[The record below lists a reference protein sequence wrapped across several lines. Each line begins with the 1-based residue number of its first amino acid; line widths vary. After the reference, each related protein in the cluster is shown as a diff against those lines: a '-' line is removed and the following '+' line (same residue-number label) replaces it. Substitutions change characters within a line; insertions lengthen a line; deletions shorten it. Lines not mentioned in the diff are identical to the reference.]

1 MLEKSMLNNLLINP
15 AYIIAGLGGLTALLL
30 LMVIVSL
37 FKMAK
42 LKKQYSKFMMGSE
55 AVSLE
60 EMIQNQAALI
70 DKLNRENA
78 EIQKKI
84 QDMDNNIQICY
95 QKTGIEKYD
104 ALKGLGGQISFA
116 MALLDKSN
124 TGIIMNSIHTREG
137 SYLYMKTIEN
147 GKCEL
152 TLGREEEKALEKA
165 IAK

>member
-1 MLEKSMLNNLLINP
+1 MLEKSMLNNLLIDP

-70 DKLNRENA
+70 DKL
-78 EIQKKI
+78 
-84 QDMDNNIQICY
+84 
-95 QKTGIEKYD
+95 TGKM
-104 ALKGLGGQISFA
+104 LKFRKEYRIWIIIFRYVIRRPEL
-116 MALLDKSN
+116 KS
-124 TGIIMNSIHTREG
+124 TMH
-137 SYLYMKTIEN
+137 
-147 GKCEL
+147 
-152 TLGREEEKALEKA
+152 
-165 IAK
+165 

>member
-1 MLEKSMLNNLLINP
+1 MFLK
-15 AYIIAGLGGLTALLL
+15 GLSNH
-30 LMVIVSL
+30 V
-37 FKMAK
+37 
-42 LKKQYSKFMMGSE
+42 
-55 AVSLE
+55 
-60 EMIQNQAALI
+60 
-70 DKLNRENA
+70 
-78 EIQKKI
+78 
-84 QDMDNNIQICY
+84 QICY

-152 TLGREEEKALEKA
+152 ALGREEEKALEKA